1 VGGMIV
7 VMESMMVVVESGC
20 DDGGW
25 HGAKSQQA
33 RFNNASKTGAVER
46 VKDIRALNRT
56 ERRANCDESK
66 ITRVTVLR
74 R

>member
-33 RFNNASKTGAVER
+33 RFNNASKTRAVER
-46 VKDIRALNRT
+46 VKDSRALNRT
-56 ERRANCDESK
+56 ERRAVATKAKEHA
-66 ITRVTVLR
+66 
-74 R
+74 